1 LIDVNPY
8 TLQHERF
15 ENIFAFGDA
24 IRGNITRS
32 MTSSMAQCPV
42 VKNNVLRFMDGK
54 EVNGVYDGYSYF
66 PLLMSH
72 SHATS
77 FSHLH
82 DYEAHAN
89 NHWQPGYGAL
99 GNRYF
104 HW

>member
-1 LIDVNPY
+1 LIDVNPF
-8 TLQHERF
+8 TLQHERY
-15 ENIFAFGDA
+15 ENVFAFGDA

-32 MTSSMAQCPV
+32 QTSSMTQCPV

-66 PLLMSH
+66 SLLMSH

-89 NHWQPGYGAL
+89 NHWQPGYGVL

>member
-1 LIDVNPY
+1 
-8 TLQHERF
+8 
-15 ENIFAFGDA
+15 
-24 IRGNITRS
+24 
-32 MTSSMAQCPV
+32 
-42 VKNNVLRFMDGK
+42 MDGK

-82 DYEAHAN
+82 DFEAHAN
-89 NHWQPGYGAL
+89 NHWQPGYGAI